1 MQIAFIILILALT
14 GALVHCQECE
24 SAIEL
29 FNLVKSLERD
39 ILEIIELI
47 ENNSKQL
54 QNAISRTMIII
65 IIILFVFNCV
75 YSLIVGFDFSKHIL
89 SN

>member
-1 MQIAFIILILALT
+1 MQIDFMILILALT

-47 ENNSKQL
+47 ENNSK
-54 QNAISRTMIII
+54 
-65 IIILFVFNCV
+65 
-75 YSLIVGFDFSKHIL
+75 
-89 SN
+89 